1 MRSQLYKKGEY
12 IINGANGM
20 IKQFNRIVMS
30 ILIIMLLCICSKE
43 IIKNILIT
51 LGINDKK
58 YYQNIKLF
66 THYY

>member
-1 MRSQLYKKGEY
+1 MRSQLYKKGAY